1 MFHTIGM
8 AGLCTLLSVL
18 LTAAMACIT
27 LEAPEPIDVQA
38 TVAAE
43 LTRVAPAA
51 VPLPTVTPA
60 TAAQSGLRSDLPAS
74 LVQSLTATLRPTYT
88 PRPIPIRRPTA
99 TPQPTAT
106 LRPTPTLKPTPSV
119 ADLSEKLE
127 AWVVVVVS
135 SKGHGTG
142 FFMEDPERE
151 GEWYVV
157 TNAHVVGSDERV
169 EVIWYSN
176 VPSLIR
182 VRVLGTDQVADLALL
197 DVSPA
202 DFDFSETSLSRITGL
217 EHLLFAGNGVRVSTD
232 VRRGVDVLAVGYPD
246 GGGHTIT
253 KGIVSAESV
262 FQRGMN
268 WIKTDSA
275 VNPGNSGGPL
285 VTTDGGIIGMNTWGR
300 RDLQNVGYALP
311 MSEIIARFD
320 SLRRGASVEARSP
333 IPTAIR
339 ADSGNLSEACLQLKQ
354 RFDEGREI
362 MEPVF
367 GDKWFA
373 KWVEL
378 KAKLAKPPR
387 TEEEVYLVLRVC
399 GIAGD

>member
-1 MFHTIGM
+1 MFRTIGM
-8 AGLCTLLSVL
+8 AGFCTLLSVL

-38 TVAAE
+38 TVVAE

-74 LVQSLTATLRPTYT
+74 PVQSLTATLQPTYT

-99 TPQPTAT
+99 TPQPTSTLRPTYTPRPIPIRRPTAT
-106 LRPTPTLKPTPSV
+106 LQPTATPRPTPTLKPTLSV

-127 AWVVVVVS
+127 VWVVVVVS
-135 SKGHGTG
+135 SKGYGTG

-151 GEWYVV
+151 GKWYVV

-202 DFDFSETSLSRITGL
+202 DFDFSELSRITGL
-217 EHLLFAGNGVRVSTD
+217 EHLLFAGEGVRVSTD

-246 GGGHTIT
+246 GGGQTIT

-285 VTTDGGIIGMNTWGR
+285 VTTDGGIIGMNTWVR

-311 MSEIIARFD
+311 MSEIIERFD
-320 SLRRGASVEARSP
+320 SLRGRVTIRFSP
-333 IPTAIR
+333 
-339 ADSGNLSEACLQLKQ
+339 SS
-354 RFDEGREI
+354 
-362 MEPVF
+362 
-367 GDKWFA
+367 
-373 KWVEL
+373 
-378 KAKLAKPPR
+378 
-387 TEEEVYLVLRVC
+387 
-399 GIAGD
+399 

>member
-43 LTRVAPAA
+43 LTRVAPAT
-51 VPLPTVTPA
+51 VPLPTVMPA
-60 TAAQSGLRSDLPAS
+60 TAAQSGLRSDLPAAP
-74 LVQSLTATLRPTYT
+74 VQSLTVTLRPTYT
-88 PRPIPIRRPTA
+88 PRPTPIRRPTAAPQPTA
-99 TPQPTAT
+99 TPQPT
-106 LRPTPTLKPTPSV
+106 PTLKPTSSV

-127 AWVVVVVS
+127 AWVVVVAN

-151 GEWYVV
+151 GKWYVV

-169 EVIWYSN
+169 EVIWYGN
-176 VPSLIR
+176 VPSLTR

-202 DFDFSETSLSRITGL
+202 DFDMSRTPARNITGL
-217 EHLLFAGNGVRVSTD
+217 EFLSLVGKGVHISTD

-246 GGGHTIT
+246 GGGQTIT
-253 KGIVSAESV
+253 KGIVSVESV

-285 VTTDGGIIGMNTWGR
+285 VTTDGGIIGMNTWVR

-311 MSEIIARFD
+311 MSEIIKRFD

-333 IPTAIR
+333 TPTTIPR
-339 ADSGNLSEACLQLKQ
+339 
-354 RFDEGREI
+354 
-362 MEPVF
+362 
-367 GDKWFA
+367 
-373 KWVEL
+373 
-378 KAKLAKPPR
+378 
-387 TEEEVYLVLRVC
+387 
-399 GIAGD
+399 

>member
-27 LEAPEPIDVQA
+27 VEAPEPIDVQA

-43 LTRVAPAA
+43 LTRVAPAT
-51 VPLPTVTPA
+51 VPLPTVMPA
-60 TAAQSGLRSDLPAS
+60 TAAQSGLRSDLPAAPA
-74 LVQSLTATLRPTYT
+74 QSLTATLRPTYT
-88 PRPIPIRRPTA
+88 PRPTPIRRPTA
-99 TPQPTAT
+99 TLRPTYTPRPTPIRRPTAILRPT
-106 LRPTPTLKPTPSV
+106 YTPRPTPIRRPTAILRPTPTLKPTSSI

-127 AWVVVVVS
+127 AWVVVVAS

-142 FFMEDPERE
+142 FFMEDPKRE
-151 GEWYVV
+151 GKWYVV

-202 DFDFSETSLSRITGL
+202 DFDFSELSRITGL
-217 EHLLFAGNGVRVSTD
+217 EHLLFAGKGVRVSTD

-246 GGGHTIT
+246 GGGQTIT
-253 KGIVSAESV
+253 KGIVSVESV

-333 IPTAIR
+333 TPPAIPR
-339 ADSGNLSEACLQLKQ
+339 
-354 RFDEGREI
+354 
-362 MEPVF
+362 
-367 GDKWFA
+367 
-373 KWVEL
+373 
-378 KAKLAKPPR
+378 
-387 TEEEVYLVLRVC
+387 
-399 GIAGD
+399 

>member
-43 LTRVAPAA
+43 LTRVAPAT
-51 VPLPTVTPA
+51 VPLPTVMPA
-60 TAAQSGLRSDLPAS
+60 TAAQSGLRSDLPAAP
-74 LVQSLTATLRPTYT
+74 VQSLTVTLRPTYT
-88 PRPIPIRRPTA
+88 PRPTPIRRPTAALRPTYTPRPTPIRRLTAAPQPTA
-99 TPQPTAT
+99 TPQPT
-106 LRPTPTLKPTPSV
+106 PTLKPTSSV

-127 AWVVVVVS
+127 AWVVVVAS

-151 GEWYVV
+151 GKWYVV

-169 EVIWYSN
+169 EVIWYSD
-176 VPSLIR
+176 VPSLTR

-202 DFDFSETSLSRITGL
+202 DFDMSRTPARNITGL
-217 EHLLFAGNGVRVSTD
+217 EFLSLVGKGVHISTD

-246 GGGHTIT
+246 GGGQTIT
-253 KGIVSAESV
+253 KGIVSVESV

-285 VTTDGGIIGMNTWGR
+285 VTTDGGIIGMNTWVR

-311 MSEIIARFD
+311 MSEIIKRFD

-333 IPTAIR
+333 TPTTIPR
-339 ADSGNLSEACLQLKQ
+339 
-354 RFDEGREI
+354 
-362 MEPVF
+362 
-367 GDKWFA
+367 
-373 KWVEL
+373 
-378 KAKLAKPPR
+378 
-387 TEEEVYLVLRVC
+387 
-399 GIAGD
+399 

>member
-43 LTRVAPAA
+43 LTRVAPAT
-51 VPLPTVTPA
+51 VPLPTVMPA
-60 TAAQSGLRSDLPAS
+60 TAAQSGLRSDLPAAP
-74 LVQSLTATLRPTYT
+74 VQSLTVTLRPTYT
-88 PRPIPIRRPTA
+88 PRPTPIRRPTAAPQPTA
-99 TPQPTAT
+99 TPQPT
-106 LRPTPTLKPTPSV
+106 PTLKPTSSV

-127 AWVVVVVS
+127 AWVVVVAS

-151 GEWYVV
+151 GKWYVV

-169 EVIWYSN
+169 EVIWHSD
-176 VPSLIR
+176 VPSLTQ

-202 DFDFSETSLSRITGL
+202 DFDMSRTPARNITGL
-217 EHLLFAGNGVRVSTD
+217 EFLSLVGKGVHISTD
-232 VRRGVDVLAVGYPD
+232 VRCGVDVLAVGYPD
-246 GGGHTIT
+246 GGGQTIT

-262 FQRGMN
+262 FQRGMH

-285 VTTDGGIIGMNTWGR
+285 VTTDGGIIGMNTWVR

-311 MSEIIARFD
+311 MSEIIKRFD

-333 IPTAIR
+333 TPTTIPR
-339 ADSGNLSEACLQLKQ
+339 
-354 RFDEGREI
+354 
-362 MEPVF
+362 
-367 GDKWFA
+367 
-373 KWVEL
+373 
-378 KAKLAKPPR
+378 
-387 TEEEVYLVLRVC
+387 
-399 GIAGD
+399 

>member
-1 MFHTIGM
+1 M
-8 AGLCTLLSVL
+8 A
-18 LTAAMACIT
+18 
-27 LEAPEPIDVQA
+27 P
-38 TVAAE
+38 
-43 LTRVAPAA
+43 
-51 VPLPTVTPA
+51 
-60 TAAQSGLRSDLPAS
+60 
-74 LVQSLTATLRPTYT
+74 
-88 PRPIPIRRPTA
+88 
-99 TPQPTAT
+99 
-106 LRPTPTLKPTPSV
+106 
-119 ADLSEKLE
+119 
-127 AWVVVVVS
+127 WVVVVAS

-151 GEWYVV
+151 GKWYVV

-169 EVIWYSN
+169 EVIWYGN
-176 VPSLIR
+176 VPSLTR

-202 DFDFSETSLSRITGL
+202 DFDMSETPLSRITGL
-217 EHLLFAGNGVRVSTD
+217 EHLLFAGKGVRVSTD
-232 VRRGVDVLAVGYPD
+232 VRRGVDVLAVGYPE
-246 GGGHTIT
+246 GGGQTIT

-285 VTTDGGIIGMNTWGR
+285 VTTDGGIIGMNTWVR

-311 MSEIIARFD
+311 MSEIIKRFD

-333 IPTAIR
+333 TPTAIR
-339 ADSGNLSEACLQLKQ
+339 ADRTDSGELSRVCLQIKQ
-354 RFDEGREI
+354 QRDEFKEI

-367 GDKWFA
+367 GDKWFT

-378 KAKLAKPPR
+378 KAKLAKPPIP
-387 TEEEVYLVLRVC
+387 EEEVYLVLRVC

>member
-43 LTRVAPAA
+43 LTRVAPAT
-51 VPLPTVTPA
+51 VPLPTVMPT
-60 TAAQSGLRSDLPAS
+60 TAAQSGLRSDLPAAP
-74 LVQSLTATLRPTYT
+74 VQSLTVTLRPTYT
-88 PRPIPIRRPTA
+88 PRPTPIRRPTAAPQPTA
-99 TPQPTAT
+99 TPQPT
-106 LRPTPTLKPTPSV
+106 PTLKPTSSV

-127 AWVVVVVS
+127 AWVVVVAS

-151 GEWYVV
+151 GKWYVV

-169 EVIWYSN
+169 KVIWHSD
-176 VPSLIR
+176 VPSLTQ

-202 DFDFSETSLSRITGL
+202 DFDMSRTPARNITGL
-217 EHLLFAGNGVRVSTD
+217 EFLSLVGKGVHISTD

-246 GGGHTIT
+246 GGGQTIT
-253 KGIVSAESV
+253 KGIVSVESV

-285 VTTDGGIIGMNTWGR
+285 VTTDGGIIGMNTWVR

-311 MSEIIARFD
+311 MSEIIKRFD

-333 IPTAIR
+333 TPTTIPR
-339 ADSGNLSEACLQLKQ
+339 
-354 RFDEGREI
+354 
-362 MEPVF
+362 
-367 GDKWFA
+367 
-373 KWVEL
+373 
-378 KAKLAKPPR
+378 
-387 TEEEVYLVLRVC
+387 
-399 GIAGD
+399 